1 MKVQMQLTKDKEAFK
16 VCVNSEEVEL
26 ERLFYEF
33 ASQILACKRNENKKV
48 QGDIEK

>member
-1 MKVQMQLTKDKEAFK
+1 MKIQMQLTKDKESFK
-16 VCVNSEEVEL
+16 VCVNSEEEEEL

-33 ASQILACKRNENKKV
+33 VSQMLAYKRKNKKV

>member
-1 MKVQMQLTKDKEAFK
+1 MKVQMQLTKDKEIFK
-16 VCVNSEEVEL
+16 VCVNGEEEL

-33 ASQILACKRNENKKV
+33 VSQILACKRNENKKV

>member
-1 MKVQMQLTKDKEAFK
+1 MKVQMQLTKDKEFFK
-16 VCVNSEEVEL
+16 VYVNSEEEEL

-33 ASQILACKRNENKKV
+33 VSQMLAYKRKNKKV